1 MPTKRVF
8 DLVIVCGL
16 LLPPA
21 WGLVRL
27 ASRRWV
33 RESTGIMTTL
43 GSATQLSQG
52 K

>member
-1 MPTKRVF
+1 MPTKRTF
-8 DLVIVCGL
+8 DLIIISGL

-21 WGLVRL
+21 WGLLRL
-27 ASRRWV
+27 AARRWV

-43 GSATQLSQG
+43 GSAVQVSQG